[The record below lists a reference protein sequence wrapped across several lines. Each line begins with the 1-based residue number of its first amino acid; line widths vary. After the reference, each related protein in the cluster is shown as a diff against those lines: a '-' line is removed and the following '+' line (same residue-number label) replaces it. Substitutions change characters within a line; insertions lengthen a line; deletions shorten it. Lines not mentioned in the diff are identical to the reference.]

1 MRATERDG
9 AVRVTGAEAVRLT
22 PHESV
27 REREIEVEQLHL
39 DQVYRRLEEKI
50 DEAEFLMHDAAQ
62 RGQVGTPGALAERDA
77 QVFRAG
83 IHLNRLNNE
92 FEDFL
97 FGRIDLLPGKDG
109 EKGPDGAYTSVEP
122 ADDAIRADH
131 TADIAE
137 SLHIGRIGVLDSDY
151 APLVIDWRA
160 PAAAPFYRST
170 PVDPGR
176 VVRRRVIRSKGR
188 RVLGVEDDL
197 LRPELTAALD
207 GAPLAVIGDGALMA
221 ALGQARSHT
230 MRDIVSSIQ
239 AEQDLVIRAPAASVT
254 EVSGGP
260 GTGKTAVALHR
271 AAYLLYQDRRR
282 YAGGILIVSPTP
294 LLVAYTEGVLP
305 SLGEEGQVAIRAIGS
320 LVDGADATVYD
331 EPAVARVKG
340 SARMSKVL
348 RKAARGALEQA
359 AGAPAGTGATRG
371 ARKRPAAQAGQ
382 LTGQLAFGDDDP
394 AVQGPGSGMGMGMGM
409 GMGEGSGADDDVPVG
424 AVRTDRLRVV
434 AFGRRLE
441 LEADE
446 LDRIR
451 RTALGGT
458 APVNLLRPRARR
470 LLLDALWARSG
481 AAARADSYTATGDA
495 ELAAELRSGFDDD
508 VTSED
513 AFQEFLDAWWPELT
527 PRGVLAAMADERRLS
542 RWSRRVLNQ
551 GETRRL
557 ARSLKR
563 LGADGC
569 GPLSVHDVALLD
581 ELETV
586 LGAPPRPRKRREADP
601 LDQLTGLEELMPRRE
616 ETQRERAERL
626 AAERTE
632 YAHVI
637 VDEAQD
643 LTPMQWRMVGRRG
656 RHATWTVVGDPA
668 QSSWS
673 DPDEAAQ
680 ARDEALGTRP
690 RRRFTLT
697 VNYRNPAE
705 IAELAARVLAL
716 AMPGARSPR
725 AVRST
730 GVRPVFR
737 VVEGGGRGGEGA
749 RGTAGGRGPEGG
761 RGPDGGRGTDGRA
774 AGTGRGR
781 ARGRRSG
788 QGPAGGPAE
797 SPAEGLAEAV
807 RAEAG
812 RLLEQVDGTVGVVVA
827 MNRRAQAARWLSGLG
842 DRVVA
847 LGSLEA
853 KGLEYDATVVVSPAE
868 IADESPAGLRVLY
881 VALTRATQAL
891 TVIAADRDEPDAHG
905 VPDLL
910 RD

>member
-1 MRATERDG
+1 MA
-9 AVRVTGAEAVRLT
+9 A
-22 PHESV
+22 PHAAESV
-27 REREIEVEQLHL
+27 DSVVDTVIGSAADSVRDREIAVEQIHL
-39 DQVYRRLEEKI
+39 DRVYRRLEEKI
-50 DEAEFLMHDAAQ
+50 HEAEFLMNDAAK

-83 IHLNRLNNE
+83 VHLNRLNNE

-97 FGRIDLLPGKDG
+97 FGRIDLLYGKDG
-109 EKGPDGAYTSVEP
+109 KKGPDGAYTSVEP
-122 ADDAIRADH
+122 ADEAVRPDN
-131 TADIAE
+131 TADIGE
-137 SLHIGRIGVLDSDY
+137 TLHIGRIGVLDSDY

-188 RVLGVEDDL
+188 KVLGVEDDL
-197 LRPELTAALD
+197 MRPELTAFL
-207 GAPLAVIGDGALMA
+207 GGEELPVVGDGALMA

-230 MRDIVSSIQ
+230 MRDIVASIQ

-254 EVSGGP
+254 YVEGGP

-305 SLGEEGQVAIRAIGS
+305 SLGEEGQVAIRAVGS
-320 LVDGADATVYD
+320 LVDGAEATAYD

-340 SARMSKVL
+340 SSRMLKVL
-348 RKAARGALEQA
+348 RKAARGALEL
-359 AGAPAGTGATRG
+359 RE
-371 ARKRPAAQAGQ
+371 
-382 LTGQLAFGDDDP
+382 
-394 AVQGPGSGMGMGMGM
+394 GP
-409 GMGEGSGADDDVPVG
+409 
-424 AVRTDRLRVV
+424 TRLRVV

-446 LDRIR
+446 LQRIR
-451 RTALGGT
+451 NNVLGGT
-458 APVNLLRPRARR
+458 TPVNLLRPRARR
-470 LLLDALWARSG
+470 LLLDALYAKSG
-481 AAARADSYTATGDA
+481 AAGRHEDP
-495 ELAAELRSGFDDD
+495 ELAAELRSSFDED
-508 VTSED
+508 VTGED
-513 AFQEFLDAWWPELT
+513 GFVAFLDAWWPELT
-527 PRGVLAAMADERRLS
+527 PRGVLTAMADEKRLG
-542 RWSRRVLNQ
+542 RWARRVLNP
-551 GETRRL
+551 GEVRRL
-557 ARSLKR
+557 ARSLR
-563 LGADGC
+563 RDA
-569 GPLSVHDVALLD
+569 LSVHDVALLD
-581 ELETV
+581 ELDTL
-586 LGAPPRPRKRREADP
+586 LGTPARPRRRRELDP
-601 LDQLTGLEELMPRRE
+601 LDQLTGLEELMPQRE
-616 ETQRERAERL
+616 ESQRERAERL

-673 DPDEAAQ
+673 SPDEAAE

-690 RRRFTLT
+690 RRRFELT

-716 AMPGARSPR
+716 AMPGMQAPS

-730 GVRPVFR
+730 GVEPRFA
-737 VVEGGGRGGEGA
+737 VVPEDGDL
-749 RGTAGGRGPEGG
+749 AG
-761 RGPDGGRGTDGRA
+761 
-774 AGTGRGR
+774 
-781 ARGRRSG
+781 
-788 QGPAGGPAE
+788 
-797 SPAEGLAEAV
+797 AV
-807 RAEAG
+807 RAEAE
-812 RLLEQVDGTVGVVVA
+812 RLLARVEGTVGVVVA
-827 MNRRAQAARWLSGLG
+827 MNRREEAARWLAGLG
-842 DRVVA
+842 ERVVA

-881 VALTRATQAL
+881 VALTRATQQL
-891 TVIAADRDEPDAHG
+891 TVVSDRRDQPDAEG

>member
-1 MRATERDG
+1 MAAQAQQS
-9 AVRVTGAEAVRLT
+9 AVGSV
-22 PHESV
+22 HDSV
-27 REREIEVEQLHL
+27 RDREISVEQEHL
-39 DQVYRRLEEKI
+39 DRVYRRLEEKI
-50 DEAEFLMHDAAQ
+50 HEAEFLMDDAAR

-83 IHLNRLNNE
+83 VHLNRLNNE

-109 EKGPDGAYTSVEP
+109 KKGPDGAYTAVEP
-122 ADDAIRADH
+122 AEGAVRADN
-131 TADIAE
+131 TADVAE
-137 SLHIGRIGVLDSDY
+137 TLHIGRIGVLDEDY

-197 LRPELTAALD
+197 MRPELTAFLD
-207 GAPLAVIGDGALMA
+207 GRQLPVIGDGALMA
-221 ALGQARSHT
+221 ALGQARGHT

-239 AEQDLVIRAPAASVT
+239 AEQDLVIRAPAGTVT
-254 EVSGGP
+254 YVEGGP

-320 LVDGADATVYD
+320 LVDGAQATLYDA
-331 EPAVARVKG
+331 PSVARAKG
-340 SARMSKVL
+340 SYRMLRVL
-348 RKAARGALEQA
+348 RKAARGALEQGPGGG
-359 AGAPAGTGATRG
+359 AGPS
-371 ARKRPAAQAGQ
+371 AGQ
-382 LTGQLAFGDDDP
+382 LVLGEDDDTDARP
-394 AVQGPGSGMGMGMGM
+394 QTPTGP
-409 GMGEGSGADDDVPVG
+409 P
-424 AVRTDRLRVV
+424 DRLRVV

-441 LEADE
+441 LGAAE

-470 LLLDALWARSG
+470 LLLDALYEQSG
-481 AAARADSYTATGDA
+481 AATRHSDP
-495 ELAAELRSGFDDD
+495 ELAAELRSSFDED

-513 AFQEFLDAWWPELT
+513 AFIAFLAAWWPELT
-527 PRGVLAAMADERRLS
+527 PKAVLDAMADERRLG
-542 RWSRRVLNQ
+542 RWARRVLNP
-551 GETRRL
+551 GEIRRV

-563 LGADGC
+563 DGY
-569 GPLSVHDVALLD
+569 SVHDIAMLD
-581 ELETV
+581 ELQAI
-586 LGAPPRPRKRREADP
+586 LGTPARPRKKRELDP
-601 LDQLTGLEELMPRRE
+601 LDQLTGLEELMPVRE
-616 ETQRERAERL
+616 ESQRERAERL
-626 AAERTE
+626 AQERTE
-632 YAHVI
+632 YTHVI

-656 RHATWTVVGDPA
+656 RHASWTVVGDPA

-673 DPDEAAQ
+673 DPDEAAE
-680 ARDEALGTRP
+680 ARDEALGTRMP
-690 RRRFTLT
+690 GAHQRPGGNGAAGRSARGRRFRLT

-705 IAELAARVLAL
+705 IADLAAKVLAL
-716 AMPGARSPR
+716 AMPGSESPT

-730 GVRPVFR
+730 GVEPRFT
-737 VVEGGGRGGEGA
+737 VVRDSLEK
-749 RGTAGGRGPEGG
+749 T
-761 RGPDGGRGTDGRA
+761 
-774 AGTGRGR
+774 
-781 ARGRRSG
+781 
-788 QGPAGGPAE
+788 
-797 SPAEGLAEAV
+797 V
-807 RAEAG
+807 RAEAE
-812 RLLEQVDGTVGVVVA
+812 RLLGLVDGTVGVVVA
-827 MNRRAQAARWLSGLG
+827 MNRRAEAARWLAGLG
-842 DRVVA
+842 DRVAA

-881 VALTRATQAL
+881 VALTRATQQL
-891 TVIAADRDEPDAHG
+891 TVVSGARDEPDAAG

>member
-1 MRATERDG
+1 MAAQAPQETALDSLRD
-9 AVRVTGAEAVRLT
+9 
-22 PHESV
+22 
-27 REREIEVEQLHL
+27 REIGVEQEHL
-39 DQVYRRLEEKI
+39 DRVYRRLEEKI
-50 DEAEFLMHDAAQ
+50 HEAEFLMNDAAQ

-97 FGRIDLLPGKDG
+97 FGRIDLLLGKDG
-109 EKGPDGAYTSVEP
+109 KKGPDGAYTAVEP
-122 ADDAIRADH
+122 AEGAVREDN

-137 SLHIGRIGVLDSDY
+137 TLHIGRIGVLDQDY

-188 RVLGVEDDL
+188 KVLGVEDDL
-197 LRPELTAALD
+197 MRPELTAFLD
-207 GAPLAVIGDGALMA
+207 GRELPVIGDGALMA

-230 MRDIVSSIQ
+230 MRDIVASIQ

-254 EVSGGP
+254 YVEGGP

-320 LVDGADATVYD
+320 LVEGAEATLYD
-331 EPAVARVKG
+331 SPSVARAKG
-340 SARMSKVL
+340 SSRMLKVL
-348 RKAARGALEQA
+348 RKAARGALELNDS
-359 AGAPAGTGATRG
+359 PT
-371 ARKRPAAQAGQ
+371 
-382 LTGQLAFGDDDP
+382 
-394 AVQGPGSGMGMGMGM
+394 
-409 GMGEGSGADDDVPVG
+409 
-424 AVRTDRLRVV
+424 RLRVV

-446 LDRIR
+446 LAGIR
-451 RTALGGT
+451 RAALGGT
-458 APVNLLRPRARR
+458 APVNLLRPRARK
-470 LLLDALWARSG
+470 LLLDALWERSG
-481 AAARADSYTATGDA
+481 AAGRHTDP
-495 ELAAELRSGFDDD
+495 ELAAELRSSFDEDI
-508 VTSED
+508 TSED
-513 AFQEFLDAWWPELT
+513 AFTAFLDAWWPELT
-527 PRGVLAAMADERRLS
+527 PAAVLTAMADERRLG
-542 RWSRRVLNQ
+542 RWARRILNP
-551 GETRRL
+551 GEVRKV
-557 ARSLKR
+557 ARSLR
-563 LGADGC
+563 RDGY
-569 GPLSVHDVALLD
+569 SVHDIAMLD
-581 ELETV
+581 ELQAV
-586 LGAPPRPRKRREADP
+586 LGAPARPRKKRELDP
-601 LDQLTGLEELMPRRE
+601 LDQLTGLEELMPVRE
-616 ETQRERAERL
+616 ESQRERAERL

-690 RRRFTLT
+690 RRRFELT

-705 IAELAARVLAL
+705 IAELAAKVLAL
-716 AMPGARSPR
+716 AMPGSQAPK

-730 GVRPVFR
+730 GVEPRFT
-737 VVEGGGRGGEGA
+737 VVRDTLGETV
-749 RGTAGGRGPEGG
+749 RDE
-761 RGPDGGRGTDGRA
+761 A
-774 AGTGRGR
+774 A
-781 ARGRRSG
+781 
-788 QGPAGGPAE
+788 
-797 SPAEGLAEAV
+797 
-807 RAEAG
+807 
-812 RLLEQVDGTVGVVVA
+812 RLLERVDGTVGVVVA
-827 MNRRAQAARWLSGLG
+827 MQRREEARRWLAGLG

-881 VALTRATQAL
+881 VALTRATQQL
-891 TVIAADRDEPDAHG
+891 TVVSAERDEPDGAG
-905 VPDLL
+905 IPDLL

>member
-1 MRATERDG
+1 MAAQAQQETALEDSRRD
-9 AVRVTGAEAVRLT
+9 
-22 PHESV
+22 
-27 REREIEVEQLHL
+27 REIGVEQEHL
-39 DQVYRRLEEKI
+39 DRVYRRLEEKI
-50 DEAEFLMHDAAQ
+50 HEAEFLMNDAAK

-83 IHLNRLNNE
+83 VHLNRLNNE

-97 FGRIDLLPGKDG
+97 FGRIDLLLGKDG
-109 EKGPDGAYTSVEP
+109 KKGPDGAYTAVEP
-122 ADDAIRADH
+122 AEGAVREDN

-137 SLHIGRIGVLDSDY
+137 TLHIGRIGVLDQDY

-197 LRPELTAALD
+197 MRPELKAFL
-207 GAPLAVIGDGALMA
+207 GGHELAVIGDGALMA

-230 MRDIVSSIQ
+230 MRDIVASIQ
-239 AEQDLVIRAPAASVT
+239 AEQDMVIRAPAASVT
-254 EVSGGP
+254 YVEGGP

-282 YAGGILIVSPTP
+282 YSGGILIVSPTP

-320 LVDGADATVYD
+320 LVDGAEATLYD
-331 EPAVARVKG
+331 SPSTARAKG
-340 SARMSKVL
+340 SYRMLKVL
-348 RKAARGALEQA
+348 RKAARGTLEL
-359 AGAPAGTGATRG
+359 GTGGRTPQG
-371 ARKRPAAQAGQ
+371 RPASGDAAPNRA
-382 LTGQLAFGDDDP
+382 GQLAFGDDP
-394 AVQGPGSGMGMGMGM
+394 ADEATGTPAPAPAGP
-409 GMGEGSGADDDVPVG
+409 P
-424 AVRTDRLRVV
+424 TRLRVV

-441 LEADE
+441 LEAAE
-446 LDRIR
+446 LERIR

-458 APVNLLRPRARR
+458 APVNLLRPRARK
-470 LLLDALWARSG
+470 LLLDALWAQSG
-481 AAARADSYTATGDA
+481 AATRHSDP
-495 ELAAELRSGFDDD
+495 ELAAELRSSFDED
-508 VTSED
+508 VSTED
-513 AFQEFLDAWWPELT
+513 SFIAFLDAWWPELT
-527 PRGVLAAMADERRLS
+527 PRAVLAAMADERRLG
-542 RWSRRVLNQ
+542 RWARRVLNP
-551 GETRRL
+551 GEVRKV
-557 ARSLKR
+557 ARSLR
-563 LGADGC
+563 RDGY
-569 GPLSVHDVALLD
+569 SVHDIAMLD
-581 ELETV
+581 ELQAI
-586 LGAPPRPRKRREADP
+586 LGTPARPRKKRDLDP
-601 LDQLTGLEELMPRRE
+601 LDQLTGLEELMPVRE
-616 ETQRERAERL
+616 ESQRERAERL

-643 LTPMQWRMVGRRG
+643 VTPMQWRMLGRRG

-673 DPDEAAQ
+673 DVDEAAE
-680 ARDEALGTRP
+680 ARDEALGSRP
-690 RRRFTLT
+690 RRRFQLT

-705 IAELAARVLAL
+705 IAQLAAKVLAL
-716 AMPGARSPR
+716 AMPGSTSPS

-730 GVRPVFR
+730 GVEPRFT
-737 VVEGGGRGGEGA
+737 VVRDSLAQTVREE
-749 RGTAGGRGPEGG
+749 
-761 RGPDGGRGTDGRA
+761 A
-774 AGTGRGR
+774 A
-781 ARGRRSG
+781 
-788 QGPAGGPAE
+788 
-797 SPAEGLAEAV
+797 
-807 RAEAG
+807 
-812 RLLEQVDGTVGVVVA
+812 RLLDRVDGTVGVVVA
-827 MNRRAQAARWLSGLG
+827 MQRREEAAKWLAGLG

-881 VALTRATQAL
+881 VALTRATQQL
-891 TVIAADRDEPDAHG
+891 TVVSGERDEPDATG

>member
-1 MRATERDG
+1 MAAQAQQETALDSLRD
-9 AVRVTGAEAVRLT
+9 
-22 PHESV
+22 
-27 REREIEVEQLHL
+27 REIGVEQEHL
-39 DQVYRRLEEKI
+39 DRVYRRLEEKI
-50 DEAEFLMHDAAQ
+50 HEAEFLMNDAAQ

-83 IHLNRLNNE
+83 IHLSRLNNE

-97 FGRIDLLPGKDG
+97 FGRIDLLRGKDG
-109 EKGPDGAYTSVEP
+109 KKGPDGAYTAVEP
-122 ADDAIRADH
+122 AEGVIREDN

-137 SLHIGRIGVLDSDY
+137 TLHIGRIGVLDQDY

-197 LRPELTAALD
+197 MRPELTAFLD
-207 GAPLAVIGDGALMA
+207 GRELPVIGDGALMA

-230 MRDIVSSIQ
+230 MRDIVASIQ

-254 EVSGGP
+254 YVEGGP

-320 LVDGADATVYD
+320 LVDGAEATLYD
-331 EPAVARVKG
+331 SPSVARAKG
-340 SARMSKVL
+340 SSRMLKVL
-348 RKAARGALEQA
+348 RKAARGALELNDS
-359 AGAPAGTGATRG
+359 PA
-371 ARKRPAAQAGQ
+371 
-382 LTGQLAFGDDDP
+382 
-394 AVQGPGSGMGMGMGM
+394 
-409 GMGEGSGADDDVPVG
+409 
-424 AVRTDRLRVV
+424 RLRVV

-441 LEADE
+441 LEAEQLAD
-446 LDRIR
+446 IR
-451 RTALGGT
+451 RAALGGT
-458 APVNLLRPRARR
+458 APVNLLRPRARK
-470 LLLDALWARSG
+470 LLLDALWEQSG
-481 AAARADSYTATGDA
+481 AAGRHTDP
-495 ELAAELRSGFDDD
+495 ELAAELRSSFDEDI
-508 VTSED
+508 TSED
-513 AFQEFLDAWWPELT
+513 SFLTFLDAWWPELT
-527 PRGVLAAMADERRLS
+527 PAAVLDAMADERRLG
-542 RWSRRVLNQ
+542 RWARRILNP
-551 GETRRL
+551 GEIRKV

-563 LGADGC
+563 EGR
-569 GPLSVHDVALLD
+569 SVHDIAMLD
-581 ELETV
+581 ELQAI
-586 LGAPPRPRKRREADP
+586 LGAPARPRKRRELDP
-601 LDQLTGLEELMPRRE
+601 LDQLTGLEELMPVRE
-616 ETQRERAERL
+616 ESQRERAERL
-626 AAERTE
+626 AQERTE

-690 RRRFTLT
+690 RRRFELT

-705 IAELAARVLAL
+705 IAELASKVLAL
-716 AMPGARSPR
+716 AMPGSASPK

-730 GVRPVFR
+730 GVEPRFT
-737 VVEGGGRGGEGA
+737 VVDD
-749 RGTAGGRGPEGG
+749 T
-761 RGPDGGRGTDGRA
+761 
-774 AGTGRGR
+774 
-781 ARGRRSG
+781 
-788 QGPAGGPAE
+788 
-797 SPAEGLAEAV
+797 LAETV
-807 RAEAG
+807 RAEAA
-812 RLLEQVDGTVGVVVA
+812 RLLERVDGTVGVVVA
-827 MNRRAQAARWLSGLG
+827 MQRREEARRWLAGLG

-881 VALTRATQAL
+881 VALTRATQQL
-891 TVIAADRDEPDAHG
+891 TVVSAERDEPDATG

>member
-1 MRATERDG
+1 MAAQAQQDS
-9 AVRVTGAEAVRLT
+9 AVDSVHD
-22 PHESV
+22 PV
-27 REREIEVEQLHL
+27 REDSARDREISVEQAHL

-50 DEAEFLMHDAAQ
+50 HEAEFLMNDAAQ

-83 IHLNRLNNE
+83 VHLSRLNNE

-97 FGRIDLLPGKDG
+97 FGRIDLLLGKDG
-109 EKGPDGAYTSVEP
+109 KKGPDGAYTAVEP
-122 ADDAIRADH
+122 AEGALRPDG

-137 SLHIGRIGVLDSDY
+137 TLHIGRIGVLDEDY

-197 LRPELTAALD
+197 MRPEIKASLD
-207 GAPLAVIGDGALMA
+207 GEELAVVGDGALMA
-221 ALGQARSHT
+221 ALGQARTHS
-230 MRDIVSSIQ
+230 MRDIVASIQ

-254 EVSGGP
+254 YVEGGP

-320 LVDGADATVYD
+320 LVDGAEATLYD
-331 EPAVARVKG
+331 SPATARAKG
-340 SARMSKVL
+340 SSRMLKVL
-348 RKAARGALEQA
+348 RRAARGALE
-359 AGAPAGTGATRG
+359 P
-371 ARKRPAAQAGQ
+371 
-382 LTGQLAFGDDDP
+382 
-394 AVQGPGSGMGMGMGM
+394 
-409 GMGEGSGADDDVPVG
+409 EGSP
-424 AVRTDRLRVV
+424 TLLRVV

-441 LEADE
+441 LEAEE
-446 LDRIR
+446 LAGIR

-470 LLLDALWARSG
+470 LLLDALWAKSG
-481 AAARADSYTATGDA
+481 AAGRHTDP
-495 ELAAELRSGFDDD
+495 ELAAELRSSFDED
-508 VTSED
+508 VSSED
-513 AFQEFLDAWWPELT
+513 SFLAFLDAWWPELT
-527 PRGVLAAMADERRLS
+527 PAAVLAAMADERKLG
-542 RWSRRVLNQ
+542 RWARRVLNP
-551 GETRRL
+551 GEVRKV
-557 ARSLKR
+557 ARSLR
-563 LGADGC
+563 REGH
-569 GPLSVHDVALLD
+569 SVHDIALLD
-581 ELETV
+581 ELQAV
-586 LGAPPRPRKRREADP
+586 LGAPARPRKRRELDP
-601 LDQLTGLEELMPRRE
+601 LDQLTGLEELMPQRE

-626 AAERTE
+626 AQERVE

-673 DPDEAAQ
+673 DPDEAAA

-690 RRRFTLT
+690 RRRFELT

-705 IAELAARVLAL
+705 IAELAAKVLAL
-716 AMPGARSPR
+716 AMPGSQSPA

-730 GVRPVFR
+730 GVEPRFAV
-737 VVEGGGRGGEGA
+737 
-749 RGTAGGRGPEGG
+749 
-761 RGPDGGRGTDGRA
+761 A
-774 AGTGRGR
+774 ADSLEET
-781 ARGRRSG
+781 
-788 QGPAGGPAE
+788 
-797 SPAEGLAEAV
+797 V
-807 RAEAG
+807 RAEAA
-812 RLLEQVDGTVGVVVA
+812 RLLDLVDGTVGVVVA
-827 MNRRAQAARWLSGLG
+827 MNRREEARRWLAGLG

-881 VALTRATQAL
+881 VALTRATQQL
-891 TVIAADRDEPDAHG
+891 TVVSCERDEPDAAG

>member
-1 MRATERDG
+1 MAAQAPHDS
-9 AVRVTGAEAVRLT
+9 AVDASHASHDTSAD
-22 PHESV
+22 SV
-27 REREIEVEQLHL
+27 RDREIGVEQEHL
-39 DQVYRRLEEKI
+39 DAVYRRLEEKI
-50 DEAEFLMHDAAQ
+50 HEAEFLMDDAAK

-97 FGRIDLLPGKDG
+97 FGRIDLLLGKDG
-109 EKGPDGAYTSVEP
+109 KKGPDGAYTAVEP
-122 ADDAIRADH
+122 AEGAVREDN

-137 SLHIGRIGVLDSDY
+137 TLHIGRIGVLDADY
-151 APLVIDWRA
+151 SPLVIDWRA

-188 RVLGVEDDL
+188 KVLGVEDDL
-197 LRPELTAALD
+197 MRPELTAFLD
-207 GAPLAVIGDGALMA
+207 GRQLPAIGDGALMA

-230 MRDIVSSIQ
+230 MRDIVASIQ

-254 EVSGGP
+254 YVEGGP

-305 SLGEEGQVAIRAIGS
+305 SLGEEGQVAIRAVGS
-320 LVDGADATVYD
+320 LVDGAEATEYD
-331 EPAVARVKG
+331 SPAVARVKG
-340 SARMSKVL
+340 SSRMLKVL
-348 RKAARGALEQA
+348 RKAARGALESGGSGGSGGS
-359 AGAPAGTGATRG
+359 GAPGGRPGGA
-371 ARKRPAAQAGQ
+371 AD
-382 LTGQLAFGDDDP
+382 GQLAFGDDDEAP
-394 AVQGPGSGMGMGMGM
+394 AVTGTP
-409 GMGEGSGADDDVPVG
+409 
-424 AVRTDRLRVV
+424 DRLRVV

-441 LEADE
+441 LEAGQ
-446 LDRIR
+446 LNRIR
-451 RTALGGT
+451 HTVLSGT
-458 APVNLLRPRARR
+458 APVNHLRPRARR
-470 LLLDALWARSG
+470 LLLDALWDQSG
-481 AAARADSYTATGDA
+481 AGGRHSDP
-495 ELAAELRSGFDDD
+495 ELAAELRSSFDEDI
-508 VTSED
+508 TSED
-513 AFQEFLDAWWPELT
+513 AFIAFLDAWWPELT
-527 PRGVLAAMADERRLS
+527 PRGVLTAMSDERRLG
-542 RWSRRVLNQ
+542 RWARRILNP
-551 GETRRL
+551 GEVRKL
-557 ARSLKR
+557 ARSLR
-563 LGADGC
+563 RPA
-569 GPLSVHDVALLD
+569 LSVHDVALLD
-581 ELETV
+581 ELTAI
-586 LGAPPRPRKRREADP
+586 LGTPARPKKKREYDP
-601 LDQLTGLEELMPRRE
+601 LDQLTGLEELMPMRE
-616 ETQRERAERL
+616 ESQRERAERL
-626 AAERTE
+626 AQERTE

-673 DPDEAAQ
+673 DPDEAAE

-697 VNYRNPAE
+697 VNYRNPSE

-716 AMPGARSPR
+716 AMPGSTSPS

-730 GVRPVFR
+730 GVEPRFA
-737 VVEGGGRGGEGA
+737 VVRDRLGETV
-749 RGTAGGRGPEGG
+749 REE
-761 RGPDGGRGTDGRA
+761 A
-774 AGTGRGR
+774 A
-781 ARGRRSG
+781 
-788 QGPAGGPAE
+788 
-797 SPAEGLAEAV
+797 
-807 RAEAG
+807 
-812 RLLEQVDGTVGVVVA
+812 RLLERVDGTVGVVVA
-827 MNRRAQAARWLSGLG
+827 MNRRAEAARWLSGLG
-842 DRVVA
+842 ERVVA

-881 VALTRATQAL
+881 VALTRATQQL
-891 TVIAADRDEPDAHG
+891 TVVSGERDEPDTNG

>member
-1 MRATERDG
+1 MAAQAQQETALVPVEDSS
-9 AVRVTGAEAVRLT
+9 VQD
-22 PHESV
+22 SV
-27 REREIEVEQLHL
+27 RDREISVEQEHL
-39 DQVYRRLEEKI
+39 DRVYRRLEEKI
-50 DEAEFLMHDAAQ
+50 NEAEFLMHDAAK

-97 FGRIDLLPGKDG
+97 FGRIDLLRGMDGK
-109 EKGPDGAYTSVEP
+109 KGPDGAYTAVEAAEGAVSP
-122 ADDAIRADH
+122 DG

-137 SLHIGRIGVLDSDY
+137 TLHIGRIGVLDEDY
-151 APLVIDWRA
+151 SPLVIDWRA

-197 LRPELTAALD
+197 MRPELTASLD
-207 GAPLAVIGDGALMA
+207 GQELAVIGDGALMA

-254 EVSGGP
+254 YVEGGP

-320 LVDGADATVYD
+320 LVDGAEATLYD
-331 EPAVARVKG
+331 SPAVARAKG
-340 SARMSKVL
+340 SYRMLKVL
-348 RKAARGALEQA
+348 RKAARGALERNDQS
-359 AGAPAGTGATRG
+359 TAT
-371 ARKRPAAQAGQ
+371 
-382 LTGQLAFGDDDP
+382 T
-394 AVQGPGSGMGMGMGM
+394 
-409 GMGEGSGADDDVPVG
+409 
-424 AVRTDRLRVV
+424 RLRVV
-434 AFGRRLE
+434 AFGRRIE
-441 LEADE
+441 LEAPE
-446 LDRIR
+446 LARIR
-451 RTALGGT
+451 ESALSGT
-458 APVNLLRPRARR
+458 APVNLLRPRARK

-481 AAARADSYTATGDA
+481 AQGRHTDP
-495 ELAAELRSGFDDD
+495 ELAAELRSSFDED
-508 VTSED
+508 VTTED
-513 AFQEFLDAWWPELT
+513 DFIAFLDAWWPELT
-527 PRGVLAAMADERRLS
+527 PASVLTAMSDERRLG
-542 RWSRRVLNQ
+542 RWARRILNPGEVRRV
-551 GETRRL
+551 

-563 LGADGC
+563 DG
-569 GPLSVHDVALLD
+569 LSVHDVAMLD
-581 ELETV
+581 ELLAI
-586 LGAPPRPRKRREADP
+586 LGTPARPRKKRDLDP
-601 LDQLTGLEELMPRRE
+601 LDQLTGLEELMPVRE
-616 ETQRERAERL
+616 ESQRERAERL
-626 AAERTE
+626 AQERTE

-673 DPDEAAQ
+673 DPDEAAE

-705 IAELAARVLAL
+705 IAELAAKVLAL
-716 AMPGARSPR
+716 AMPGSESPR

-730 GVRPVFR
+730 GVEPRFV
-737 VVEGGGRGGEGA
+737 
-749 RGTAGGRGPEGG
+749 
-761 RGPDGGRGTDGRA
+761 
-774 AGTGRGR
+774 
-781 ARGRRSG
+781 
-788 QGPAGGPAE
+788 
-797 SPAEGLAEAV
+797 AV
-807 RAEAG
+807 RGSLAKSVREEAA
-812 RLLEQVDGTVGVVVA
+812 RLLDLVDGTVGVVVA
-827 MNRRAQAARWLSGLG
+827 MNRREEAARWLAGLG

-881 VALTRATQAL
+881 VALTRATQQL
-891 TVIAADRDEPDAHG
+891 TVVSADRDEPDARG

>member
-1 MRATERDG
+1 MAAQEA
-9 AVRVTGAEAVRLT
+9 AVD
-22 PHESV
+22 SV
-27 REREIEVEQLHL
+27 RDREIGVEQDHL

-50 DEAEFLMHDAAQ
+50 HEAEFLMDDAAR
-62 RGQVGTPGALAERDA
+62 RGHVGTPGALAERDA

-83 IHLNRLNNE
+83 VHLNRLNSE

-97 FGRIDLLPGKDG
+97 FGRIDLLLGKDG
-109 EKGPDGAYTSVEP
+109 ELGPDGAYTSVEP
-122 ADDAIRADH
+122 ADDAVRDGRAE
-131 TADIAE
+131 IAE
-137 SLHIGRIGVLDSDY
+137 TLHIGRLGVLDADY
-151 APLVIDWRA
+151 SPLVIDWRA

-170 PVDPGR
+170 PKDPGR

-197 LRPELTAALD
+197 MRPELTASLG
-207 GAPLAVIGDGALMA
+207 GAELPVVGDGALMA
-221 ALGQARSHT
+221 ALGRARSHA

-254 EVSGGP
+254 EVGGGP

-282 YAGGILIVSPTP
+282 YAGGILVVSPTP

-305 SLGEEGQVAIRAIGS
+305 SLGEEGQVAIRAVGS
-320 LVDGADATVYD
+320 LVDGAEAGAYD

-340 SARMSKVL
+340 SSRMVKVL
-348 RKAARGALEQA
+348 RKAARGALEL
-359 AGAPAGTGATRG
+359 
-371 ARKRPAAQAGQ
+371 PAA
-382 LTGQLAFGDDDP
+382 D
-394 AVQGPGSGMGMGMGM
+394 
-409 GMGEGSGADDDVPVG
+409 GAAAP
-424 AVRTDRLRVV
+424 DRLRAV
-434 AFGRRLE
+434 AFGERV
-441 LEADE
+441 E
-446 LDRIR
+446 LDAAELQRIR
-451 RTALGGT
+451 QAVLGGT

-470 LLLDALWARSG
+470 LVLDALWARSG
-481 AAARADSYTATGDA
+481 ARRRYPDD
-495 ELAAELRSGFDDD
+495 ELAAEARQAFD
-508 VTSED
+508 ED
-513 AFQEFLDAWWPELT
+513 IATEPYFTEFLDAWWPELT
-527 PRGVLAAMADERRLS
+527 PRRVLAAMADERRLG
-542 RWSRRVLNQ
+542 RWSRRVLQ
-551 GETRRL
+551 PREARLL
-557 ARSLKR
+557 ARSLR
-563 LGADGC
+563 RTGAEGR

-581 ELETV
+581 ELHV
-586 LGAPPRPRKRREADP
+586 LLGAPARPRKREADP
-601 LDQLTGLEELMPRRE
+601 LDQLTGLEELTTYADRMPMRRS
-616 ETQRERAERL
+616 RVERL
-626 AAERTE
+626 EEERID

-643 LTPMQWRMVGRRG
+643 LTPMQWRLVGRRG

-673 DPDEAAQ
+673 DPEEAAA

-705 IAELAARVLAL
+705 IAEVAAKVLAL
-716 AMPGARSPR
+716 AMPGMESPE

-730 GVRPVFR
+730 GNHPRFAVANQSHGAVANQSHGA
-737 VVEGGGRGGEGA
+737 VSGGDLGA
-749 RGTAGGRGPEGG
+749 
-761 RGPDGGRGTDGRA
+761 
-774 AGTGRGR
+774 
-781 ARGRRSG
+781 
-788 QGPAGGPAE
+788 
-797 SPAEGLAEAV
+797 AV
-807 RAEAG
+807 REEAR
-812 RLLEQVDGTVGVVVA
+812 RLLEEVDGTVGVVVA
-827 MNRRAQAARWLSGLG
+827 MDRREEARQWTAGLG

-881 VALTRATQAL
+881 VALTRATQRL
-891 TVIAADRDEPDAHG
+891 TVLSGERDMPDGDG

>member
-1 MRATERDG
+1 VAAQAQQETAVGTDHDSAGDVENLDG
-9 AVRVTGAEAVRLT
+9 ADTAD
-22 PHESV
+22 SV
-27 REREIEVEQLHL
+27 RDREISIEQEHL
-39 DQVYRRLEEKI
+39 DRVYQRLEEKI
-50 DEAEFLMHDAAQ
+50 HEAEFLMHDAAQ
-62 RGQVGTPGALAERDA
+62 RGHVNTPGALAERDA
-77 QVFRAG
+77 LVFRAG

-92 FEDFL
+92 YEDFL
-97 FGRIDLLPGKDG
+97 FGRIDLLLGKDG
-109 EKGPDGAYTSVEP
+109 KKGPDGAYTALEP
-122 ADDAIRADH
+122 AEGAVRDDN

-137 SLHIGRIGVLDSDY
+137 TLHIGRIGVLDEDF

-176 VVRRRVIRSKGR
+176 VVRRRVIRSKGH

-197 LRPELTAALD
+197 MRPELTAHLD
-207 GAPLAVIGDGALMA
+207 GRELAAVGDGALMA
-221 ALGQARSHT
+221 ALGRARSHT

-254 EVSGGP
+254 YVEGGP

-320 LVDGADATVYD
+320 LVDGVEADLYD
-331 EPAVARVKG
+331 APSVARVKG
-340 SARMSKVL
+340 SARMLRVL
-348 RKAARGALEQA
+348 RKAARGALEA
-359 AGAPAGTGATRG
+359 N
-371 ARKRPAAQAGQ
+371 
-382 LTGQLAFGDDDP
+382 
-394 AVQGPGSGMGMGMGM
+394 GSP
-409 GMGEGSGADDDVPVG
+409 E
-424 AVRTDRLRVV
+424 RLRVV
-434 AFGRRLE
+434 VFGRRLE
-441 LEADE
+441 LDAAE
-446 LDRIR
+446 LGRIR
-451 RTALGGT
+451 DIALNGT

-470 LLLDALWARSG
+470 LLLDALWERSG
-481 AAARADSYTATGDA
+481 AVGRHSDP
-495 ELAAELRSGFDDD
+495 ELAAELRSSFDED
-508 VTSED
+508 VTEED
-513 AFQEFLDAWWPELT
+513 SFTGFLDAWWPELT
-527 PRGVLAAMADERRLS
+527 PRQVLTAMADERRLG
-542 RWSRRVLNQ
+542 RWSRRVLNP
-551 GETRRL
+551 GEVRRV
-557 ARSLKR
+557 ARSLR
-563 LGADGC
+563 RDGH
-569 GPLSVHDVALLD
+569 SVHDIALLD
-581 ELETV
+581 ELQAV
-586 LGAPPRPRKRREADP
+586 LGTPARPRRPREIDP
-601 LDQLTGLEELMPRRE
+601 LDQLTGLEELMPVRE
-616 ETQRERAERL
+616 ESQRERAERL
-626 AAERTE
+626 AQERTE

-705 IAELAARVLAL
+705 IADLASRVLAL
-716 AMPGARSPR
+716 AMPGAEPPA

-730 GVRPVFR
+730 GVRPRFA
-737 VVEGGGRGGEGA
+737 VVHDALGK
-749 RGTAGGRGPEGG
+749 TA
-761 RGPDGGRGTDGRA
+761 
-774 AGTGRGR
+774 
-781 ARGRRSG
+781 
-788 QGPAGGPAE
+788 
-797 SPAEGLAEAV
+797 
-807 RAEAG
+807 RAEAA
-812 RLLEQVDGTVGVVVA
+812 RLLGLVDGTVGVVVA
-827 MNRRAQAARWLSGLG
+827 MQRREEAARWLAGLG

-881 VALTRATQAL
+881 VALTRATQQL
-891 TVIAADRDEPDAHG
+891 TVVSADRDEPDAEG

>member
-1 MRATERDG
+1 MAAQDAAVDSLRD
-9 AVRVTGAEAVRLT
+9 
-22 PHESV
+22 
-27 REREIEVEQLHL
+27 REIGVEQEHL
-39 DQVYRRLEEKI
+39 DRVYHRLEEKI
-50 DEAEFLMHDAAQ
+50 HEAEFLMDDAVK

-83 IHLNRLNNE
+83 IHLNRLNSE

-97 FGRIDLLPGKDG
+97 FGRIDLLLGKDG
-109 EKGPDGAYTSVEP
+109 VRGPDGAYTSVEP
-122 ADDAIRADH
+122 AEDAVRDDRS
-131 TADIAE
+131 ADIAE
-137 SLHIGRIGVLDSDY
+137 TLHIGRIGVLDSDY

-170 PVDPGR
+170 PKEPGR

-188 RVLGVEDDL
+188 KVLGVEDDL
-197 LRPELTAALD
+197 MRPELTAYLD
-207 GAPLAVIGDGALMA
+207 GAKLPVIGDGALMA

-282 YAGGILIVSPTP
+282 YAGGILVVSPTP

-305 SLGEEGQVAIRAIGS
+305 SLGEEGQVAIRAVGS
-320 LVDGADATVYD
+320 LSDEAAGVEGATTYD
-331 EPAVARVKG
+331 EPAVARIKG
-340 SARMSKVL
+340 SSRMLQVL
-348 RKAARGALEQA
+348 RRASRGALEQPGTSRKA
-359 AGAPAGTGATRG
+359 AADRD
-371 ARKRPAAQAGQ
+371 GQ
-382 LTGQLAFGDDDP
+382 LSFGDD
-394 AVQGPGSGMGMGMGM
+394 
-409 GMGEGSGADDDVPVG
+409 EADATP
-424 AVRTDRLRVV
+424 TTPTRLRVV
-434 AFGRRLE
+434 AFGARVE
-441 LEADE
+441 LNADE
-446 LDRIR
+446 LHRIR
-451 RTALGGT
+451 QSVLGGT

-470 LLLDALWARSG
+470 LLLDALWNKSSG
-481 AAARADSYTATGDA
+481 RGRYTDP
-495 ELAAELRSGFDDD
+495 ELAAELRSSFDED
-508 VTSED
+508 VSTEPD
-513 AFQEFLDAWWPELT
+513 FLDFLNAWWPELT
-527 PRGVLAAMADERRLS
+527 PRGVLAAMADEKRLG
-542 RWSRRVLNQ
+542 RWARRVLNQ
-551 GETRRL
+551 GEVRRFV
-557 ARSLKR
+557 RSLKR
-563 LGADGC
+563 LDSAGN
-569 GPLSVHDVALLD
+569 GPLSVHDVAILD
-581 ELETV
+581 ELQML
-586 LGAPPRPRKRREADP
+586 LGTPHRPKKKRELDP
-601 LDQLTGLEELMPRRE
+601 LDQLSGLEELMPQRE

-656 RHATWTVVGDPA
+656 RHATWTIVGDPA

-673 DPDEAAQ
+673 DPDEAAR
-680 ARDEALGTRP
+680 ARDEALGNRP

-705 IAELAARVLAL
+705 IAELASKVLAL
-716 AMPGARSPR
+716 AMPGMESPS

-730 GVRPVFR
+730 GVKPRFETVR
-737 VVEGGGRGGEGA
+737 DGDLAASVREEA
-749 RGTAGGRGPEGG
+749 R
-761 RGPDGGRGTDGRA
+761 
-774 AGTGRGR
+774 
-781 ARGRRSG
+781 
-788 QGPAGGPAE
+788 
-797 SPAEGLAEAV
+797 
-807 RAEAG
+807 
-812 RLLEQVDGTVGVVVA
+812 RLLGEVDGTVGVVVA
-827 MNRRAQAARWLSGLG
+827 MNRRAQARAWLAELG
-842 DRVVA
+842 ERVVA

-881 VALTRATQAL
+881 VALTRATQQL
-891 TVIAADRDEPDAHG
+891 TVVSGERDLPDEDG

>member
-1 MRATERDG
+1 MAAQVQQS
-9 AVRVTGAEAVRLT
+9 AVGSVHEA
-22 PHESV
+22 HDSV
-27 REREIEVEQLHL
+27 RDREISVEQEHL
-39 DQVYRRLEEKI
+39 DRVYRRLEEKI
-50 DEAEFLMHDAAQ
+50 HEAEFLMHDAAQ

-83 IHLNRLNNE
+83 VHLNRLNNE

-97 FGRIDLLPGKDG
+97 FGRIDLLLGKDG
-109 EKGPDGAYTSVEP
+109 KKGPDGAYTAVEP
-122 ADDAIRADH
+122 AEGAVREDNS
-131 TADIAE
+131 ADIAE
-137 SLHIGRIGVLDSDY
+137 TLHIGRIGVLDEDY
-151 APLVIDWRA
+151 SPLVIDWRA
-160 PAAAPFYRST
+160 PAAAPFYRAT
-170 PVDPGR
+170 PVEPGR

-197 LRPELTAALD
+197 MRPELTAYLD
-207 GAPLAVIGDGALMA
+207 GRELPVIGDGALMA
-221 ALGQARSHT
+221 ALGQARGHT

-239 AEQDLVIRAPAASVT
+239 AEQDLVIRAPAASITYV
-254 EVSGGP
+254 EGGP

-320 LVDGADATVYD
+320 LVDGAEATVYD
-331 EPAVARVKG
+331 SPSVARAKG
-340 SARMSKVL
+340 SSRMLKVL
-348 RKAARGALEQA
+348 RKAARGALELGLA
-359 AGAPAGTGATRG
+359 APADAEDGGS
-371 ARKRPAAQAGQ
+371 RPA
-382 LTGQLAFGDDDP
+382 D
-394 AVQGPGSGMGMGMGM
+394 GPPS
-409 GMGEGSGADDDVPVG
+409 
-424 AVRTDRLRVV
+424 RLRVV

-446 LDRIR
+446 LERIR
-451 RTALGGT
+451 RTALSGT
-458 APVNLLRPRARR
+458 APVNLLRPRARK

-481 AAARADSYTATGDA
+481 AAGRHTDP
-495 ELAAELRSGFDDD
+495 ELAAELRSSFDED

-513 AFQEFLDAWWPELT
+513 SFLAFLDAWWPELT
-527 PRGVLAAMADERRLS
+527 PKAVLAAMADEKRLG
-542 RWSRRVLNQ
+542 RWARRVLNP
-551 GETRRL
+551 GEVRKV

-563 LGADGC
+563 DG
-569 GPLSVHDVALLD
+569 LSVHDIALLD
-581 ELETV
+581 ELQAI
-586 LGAPPRPRKRREADP
+586 LGAPARPRKKRELDP
-601 LDQLTGLEELMPRRE
+601 LDQLTGLEELMPVRE

-626 AAERTE
+626 AQERTE

-656 RHATWTVVGDPA
+656 RQATWTVVGDPA

-673 DPDEAAQ
+673 DPDEAAE

-690 RRRFTLT
+690 RRRFQLT

-705 IAELAARVLAL
+705 IAELAAKVLAL
-716 AMPGARSPR
+716 AMPGAEAPS

-730 GVRPVFR
+730 GVRPRFT
-737 VVEGGGRGGEGA
+737 VVADSLER
-749 RGTAGGRGPEGG
+749 T
-761 RGPDGGRGTDGRA
+761 
-774 AGTGRGR
+774 
-781 ARGRRSG
+781 
-788 QGPAGGPAE
+788 
-797 SPAEGLAEAV
+797 V
-807 RAEAG
+807 RAEAE
-812 RLLEQVDGTVGVVVA
+812 RLLGLVDGTVGVVVA
-827 MNRRAQAARWLSGLG
+827 MGRREEARRWLAGLG

-881 VALTRATQAL
+881 VALTRATQQL
-891 TVIAADRDEPDAHG
+891 TVVSGQRDEPDAAG

>member
-1 MRATERDG
+1 MAAQDAAVDSLRD
-9 AVRVTGAEAVRLT
+9 
-22 PHESV
+22 
-27 REREIEVEQLHL
+27 REIGVEQEHL
-39 DQVYRRLEEKI
+39 DRVYHRLEEKI
-50 DEAEFLMHDAAQ
+50 HEAEFLMSDAVK

-83 IHLNRLNNE
+83 IHLNRLNSE

-97 FGRIDLLPGKDG
+97 FGRIDLLLGKDG
-109 EKGPDGAYTSVEP
+109 ERGPDGAFTSVEP
-122 ADDAIRADH
+122 ADDAVREDS

-137 SLHIGRIGVLDSDY
+137 TLHIGRIGVLDSDY

-170 PVDPGR
+170 PKEPGR

-197 LRPELTAALD
+197 MRPELT
-207 GAPLAVIGDGALMA
+207 GYLAGEKLPVVGDGALMA

-282 YAGGILIVSPTP
+282 YAGGILVVSPTP

-305 SLGEEGQVAIRAIGS
+305 SLGEEGQVAIRAVGS
-320 LVDGADATVYD
+320 LSDEAAGIQGATTYD
-331 EPAVARVKG
+331 EPAVARIKG
-340 SARMSKVL
+340 SSRILHVL
-348 RKAARGALEQA
+348 RKAARGALEQPVVRAA
-359 AGAPAGTGATRG
+359 AGDD
-371 ARKRPAAQAGQ
+371 
-382 LTGQLAFGDDDP
+382 GQLAFGEEEAP
-394 AVQGPGSGMGMGMGM
+394 EASPQEAATP
-409 GMGEGSGADDDVPVG
+409 
-424 AVRTDRLRVV
+424 TRLRVV
-434 AFGRRLE
+434 AFGARVE
-441 LEADE
+441 LNEDE
-446 LDRIR
+446 LRRIR
-451 RTALGGT
+451 NNVLSGT
-458 APVNLLRPRARR
+458 APVNLLRPRARK
-470 LLLDALWARSG
+470 LLLDALWSRSSG
-481 AAARADSYTATGDA
+481 RGRYTDP
-495 ELAAELRSGFDDD
+495 ELAVELRSSFDED
-508 VTSED
+508 VSTETPFI
-513 AFQEFLDAWWPELT
+513 AFLNAWWPELT
-527 PRGVLAAMADERRLS
+527 PRGVLAAMSDEKRLARWARRT
-542 RWSRRVLNQ
+542 LNQ
-551 GETRRL
+551 GEVRRL

-563 LGADGC
+563 LDSAGQ
-569 GPLSVHDVALLD
+569 GPLSVHDVAMLD
-581 ELETV
+581 ELQHLIGT
-586 LGAPPRPRKRREADP
+586 PNRPKRKREFDP
-601 LDQLTGLEELMPRRE
+601 LDHLTGLEELMPQRE
-616 ETQRERAERL
+616 ETQWERAERL

-656 RHATWTVVGDPA
+656 RHATWTIVGDPA

-673 DPDEAAQ
+673 DPDEAAA
-680 ARDEALGTRP
+680 ARDEALGNRP
-690 RRRFTLT
+690 RRNFTLT

-705 IAELAARVLAL
+705 IAELAAKVLAL
-716 AMPGARSPR
+716 AMPGMESPA

-730 GVRPVFR
+730 GVRPRFETVR
-737 VVEGGGRGGEGA
+737 DGDLAATVREEA
-749 RGTAGGRGPEGG
+749 RRL
-761 RGPDGGRGTDGRA
+761 
-774 AGTGRGR
+774 
-781 ARGRRSG
+781 
-788 QGPAGGPAE
+788 
-797 SPAEGLAEAV
+797 LAE
-807 RAEAG
+807 
-812 RLLEQVDGTVGVVVA
+812 VDGTVGVVVA
-827 MNRRAQAARWLSGLG
+827 MNRRAQARKWLAELG
-842 DRVVA
+842 ERVVA

-881 VALTRATQAL
+881 VALTRATQQL
-891 TVIAADRDEPDAHG
+891 TVVSGERDLPDEDG

>member
-1 MRATERDG
+1 V
-9 AVRVTGAEAVRLT
+9 AVQAQQETAVGSD
-22 PHESV
+22 HDSV
-27 REREIEVEQLHL
+27 RDREISVEQEHL
-39 DQVYRRLEEKI
+39 DRVYRRLEEKI
-50 DEAEFLMHDAAQ
+50 HEAEFLMNDAAK

-83 IHLNRLNNE
+83 VHLNRLNNE

-97 FGRIDLLPGKDG
+97 FGRIDLLLGKDG
-109 EKGPDGAYTSVEP
+109 KKGPDGAYTAVEP
-122 ADDAIRADH
+122 AEGAVREDG

-137 SLHIGRIGVLDSDY
+137 TLHIGRIGVLDAEY

-197 LRPELTAALD
+197 MRPELKAFLD
-207 GAPLAVIGDGALMA
+207 GQELPAIGDGALMA

-230 MRDIVSSIQ
+230 MRDIVASIQ

-254 EVSGGP
+254 YVEGGP

-282 YAGGILIVSPTP
+282 YSGGILIVSPTP

-320 LVDGADATVYD
+320 LVDGTEATLYD
-331 EPAVARVKG
+331 SPATARAKG
-340 SARMSKVL
+340 SYRMLRVL
-348 RKAARGALEQA
+348 RKAARGALELGRPGA
-359 AGAPAGTGATRG
+359 ADAGQLSFDDGEAPPPAGTPT
-371 ARKRPAAQAGQ
+371 
-382 LTGQLAFGDDDP
+382 
-394 AVQGPGSGMGMGMGM
+394 
-409 GMGEGSGADDDVPVG
+409 
-424 AVRTDRLRVV
+424 RLRVV

-441 LEADE
+441 LEADALE
-446 LDRIR
+446 RIR

-458 APVNLLRPRARR
+458 APVNLLRPRARK
-470 LLLDALWARSG
+470 LLLDALWEQSG
-481 AAARADSYTATGDA
+481 AAGRHTDP
-495 ELAAELRSGFDDD
+495 ELAAELRSSFDEDI
-508 VTSED
+508 VSED
-513 AFQEFLDAWWPELT
+513 PFVEFLDAWWPELT
-527 PRGVLAAMADERRLS
+527 PRAVLDAMADERRLG
-542 RWSRRVLNQ
+542 RWARRILNPGEVRRV
-551 GETRRL
+551 
-557 ARSLKR
+557 ARSLR
-563 LGADGC
+563 REGY
-569 GPLSVHDVALLD
+569 SVHDIAMLD
-581 ELETV
+581 ELQSV
-586 LGAPPRPRKRREADP
+586 LGTPARPRKRRELDP
-601 LDQLTGLEELMPRRE
+601 LDQLTGLEELMPVRE
-616 ETQRERAERL
+616 ESQRERAERL
-626 AAERTE
+626 AQERTE

-673 DPDEAAQ
+673 DPDEAAE

-690 RRRFTLT
+690 RRRFELT

-705 IAELAARVLAL
+705 IAELAAKVLAL
-716 AMPGARSPR
+716 AMPGAKSPS

-730 GVRPVFR
+730 GVEPRFTPLRDSLAQTVR
-737 VVEGGGRGGEGA
+737 QE
-749 RGTAGGRGPEGG
+749 
-761 RGPDGGRGTDGRA
+761 A
-774 AGTGRGR
+774 A
-781 ARGRRSG
+781 
-788 QGPAGGPAE
+788 
-797 SPAEGLAEAV
+797 
-807 RAEAG
+807 
-812 RLLEQVDGTVGVVVA
+812 RLLDRVDGTVGVVVA
-827 MNRRAQAARWLSGLG
+827 MQRREEAARWLAGLG

-881 VALTRATQAL
+881 VALTRATQQL
-891 TVIAADRDEPDAHG
+891 TIVSGERDQPDGDG

>member
-1 MRATERDG
+1 MAAQAQQDS
-9 AVRVTGAEAVRLT
+9 AVDSV
-22 PHESV
+22 HDSV
-27 REREIEVEQLHL
+27 RDREISVEQAHL
-39 DQVYRRLEEKI
+39 DRVYRRLEEKI
-50 DEAEFLMHDAAQ
+50 HEAEFLMQDAAR
-62 RGQVGTPGALAERDA
+62 RGHVGTPGALAERDA

-97 FGRIDLLPGKDG
+97 FGRIDLLLGKDG
-109 EKGPDGAYTSVEP
+109 KKGADGAYTAVEP
-122 ADDAIRADH
+122 AEGTVRPDD

-137 SLHIGRIGVLDSDY
+137 TLHIGRIGVLDEDY

-197 LRPELTAALD
+197 MRPEITAYLD
-207 GAPLAVIGDGALMA
+207 GEALPVVGDGALMA
-221 ALGQARSHT
+221 ALGQARTHS
-230 MRDIVSSIQ
+230 MRDIVASIQ

-254 EVSGGP
+254 YVEGGP

-320 LVDGADATVYD
+320 LVDGAEATLYD
-331 EPAVARVKG
+331 SPAIARAKG
-340 SARMSKVL
+340 SSRMLKVL
-348 RKAARGALEQA
+348 RRAARGALE
-359 AGAPAGTGATRG
+359 P
-371 ARKRPAAQAGQ
+371 
-382 LTGQLAFGDDDP
+382 
-394 AVQGPGSGMGMGMGM
+394 
-409 GMGEGSGADDDVPVG
+409 EGSP
-424 AVRTDRLRVV
+424 TLLRVV

-441 LEADE
+441 LEAEE
-446 LDRIR
+446 LAAVR
-451 RTALGGT
+451 RTVLGGT

-470 LLLDALWARSG
+470 LLLDALWAKSG
-481 AAARADSYTATGDA
+481 AAGRHSDP
-495 ELAAELRSGFDDD
+495 ELAAELRSSFDED
-508 VTSED
+508 VSSED
-513 AFQEFLDAWWPELT
+513 SFLAFMDAWWPELT
-527 PRGVLAAMADERRLS
+527 PGAVLAAMADEKRLG
-542 RWSRRVLNQ
+542 RWARRVLNP
-551 GETRRL
+551 GEVRKV
-557 ARSLKR
+557 ARSLR
-563 LGADGC
+563 RDGH
-569 GPLSVHDVALLD
+569 SVHDIALLD
-581 ELETV
+581 ELQAV
-586 LGAPPRPRKRREADP
+586 LGTPARPRKRRELDP
-601 LDQLTGLEELMPRRE
+601 LDQLTGLEELMPQRE
-616 ETQRERAERL
+616 ETQWERAERL
-626 AAERTE
+626 AQERTE

-673 DPDEAAQ
+673 DPDEAAA

-690 RRRFTLT
+690 RRRFELT

-705 IAELAARVLAL
+705 IAELAAKVLAL
-716 AMPGARSPR
+716 AMPGSEAPT

-730 GVRPVFR
+730 GVEPRFA
-737 VVEGGGRGGEGA
+737 VVGDA
-749 RGTAGGRGPEGG
+749 
-761 RGPDGGRGTDGRA
+761 
-774 AGTGRGR
+774 
-781 ARGRRSG
+781 
-788 QGPAGGPAE
+788 
-797 SPAEGLAEAV
+797 LASTV
-807 RAEAG
+807 RAEAA
-812 RLLEQVDGTVGVVVA
+812 RLLDLVDGTVGVVVA
-827 MNRRAQAARWLSGLG
+827 MNRREEARRWLAGLG

-881 VALTRATQAL
+881 VALTRATQQL
-891 TVIAADRDEPDAHG
+891 TIVSSDRDEPDAAG

>member
-1 MRATERDG
+1 MAAQAQQDS
-9 AVRVTGAEAVRLT
+9 AVDSVHDPARED
-22 PHESV
+22 SV
-27 REREIEVEQLHL
+27 RDREISVEQAHL
-39 DQVYRRLEEKI
+39 DRVYRRLEEKI
-50 DEAEFLMHDAAQ
+50 HEAEFLMNDAAQ

-83 IHLNRLNNE
+83 VHLSRLNNE

-97 FGRIDLLPGKDG
+97 FGRIDLLLGKDG
-109 EKGPDGAYTSVEP
+109 KKGPDGAYTAVEP
-122 ADDAIRADH
+122 AEGALRPDN

-137 SLHIGRIGVLDSDY
+137 TLHIGRIGVLDEDY

-197 LRPELTAALD
+197 MRPEIKASLD
-207 GAPLAVIGDGALMA
+207 GEELAVVGDGALMA
-221 ALGQARSHT
+221 ALGQARTHS
-230 MRDIVSSIQ
+230 MRDIVASIQ

-254 EVSGGP
+254 YVEGGP

-320 LVDGADATVYD
+320 LVDGAEATLYD
-331 EPAVARVKG
+331 SPATARAKG
-340 SARMSKVL
+340 SSRMLKVL
-348 RKAARGALEQA
+348 RRAARGALE
-359 AGAPAGTGATRG
+359 PEGTPT
-371 ARKRPAAQAGQ
+371 
-382 LTGQLAFGDDDP
+382 L
-394 AVQGPGSGMGMGMGM
+394 
-409 GMGEGSGADDDVPVG
+409 
-424 AVRTDRLRVV
+424 LRVV

-441 LEADE
+441 LEAEE
-446 LDRIR
+446 LAGIR
-451 RTALGGT
+451 RTVLGGT

-481 AAARADSYTATGDA
+481 AAGRHADP
-495 ELAAELRSGFDDD
+495 ELAAELRSSFDED
-508 VTSED
+508 VSSED
-513 AFQEFLDAWWPELT
+513 SFLAFLDAWWPELT
-527 PRGVLAAMADERRLS
+527 PAAVLTAMADERKLG
-542 RWSRRVLNQ
+542 RWSRRVLNP
-551 GETRRL
+551 GEVRKV
-557 ARSLKR
+557 ARSLR
-563 LGADGC
+563 REGY
-569 GPLSVHDVALLD
+569 SVHDIALLD
-581 ELETV
+581 ELQAV
-586 LGAPPRPRKRREADP
+586 LGAPARPRKRRELDP
-601 LDQLTGLEELMPRRE
+601 LDQLTGLEELMPQRE

-626 AAERTE
+626 AQERTE

-673 DPDEAAQ
+673 DPDEAAA

-690 RRRFTLT
+690 RRRFELT

-705 IAELAARVLAL
+705 IAELAAKVLAL
-716 AMPGARSPR
+716 AMPGSPSPT

-730 GVRPVFR
+730 GVEPRFA
-737 VVEGGGRGGEGA
+737 VV
-749 RGTAGGRGPEGG
+749 
-761 RGPDGGRGTDGRA
+761 A
-774 AGTGRGR
+774 ASLEET
-781 ARGRRSG
+781 
-788 QGPAGGPAE
+788 
-797 SPAEGLAEAV
+797 V
-807 RAEAG
+807 RAEAA
-812 RLLEQVDGTVGVVVA
+812 RLLELVDGTVGVVVA
-827 MNRRAQAARWLSGLG
+827 MNRREEARRWLAGLG

-881 VALTRATQAL
+881 VALTRATQQL
-891 TVIAADRDEPDAHG
+891 TVVSGERDEPDAAG

>member
-1 MRATERDG
+1 MA
-9 AVRVTGAEAVRLT
+9 AQEAVDT
-22 PHESV
+22 V
-27 REREIEVEQLHL
+27 GDREIGVEQEHL
-39 DQVYRRLEEKI
+39 DHVYRRLEEKI
-50 DEAEFLMHDAAQ
+50 HEAEFLMNDAAQ

-97 FGRIDLLPGKDG
+97 FGRIDLLYGKDG
-109 EKGPDGAYTSVEP
+109 KKGPDGAYTSVEP
-122 ADDAIRADH
+122 AEDAVHPDN
-131 TADIAE
+131 TAEIGE
-137 SLHIGRIGVLDSDY
+137 TLHIGRIGVLDSDY

-197 LRPELTAALD
+197 MRPELRATLD
-207 GAPLAVIGDGALMA
+207 GRELPVIGDGALMA

-254 EVSGGP
+254 YVEGGP

-294 LLVAYTEGVLP
+294 LLVSYTEGVLP
-305 SLGEEGQVAIRAIGS
+305 SLGEEGQVAIRAVGS
-320 LVDGADATVYD
+320 LVDGAEATAYD
-331 EPAVARVKG
+331 DPAVARIKG
-340 SARMSKVL
+340 SSRMLAVL
-348 RKAARGALEQA
+348 RKAARGALETPPPRAQPEL
-359 AGAPAGTGATRG
+359 GEDEPVSTGTPT
-371 ARKRPAAQAGQ
+371 
-382 LTGQLAFGDDDP
+382 
-394 AVQGPGSGMGMGMGM
+394 
-409 GMGEGSGADDDVPVG
+409 
-424 AVRTDRLRVV
+424 RLRVV

-441 LEADE
+441 LEADD
-446 LDRIR
+446 LRRIR
-451 RTALGGT
+451 HNVLGGT

-470 LLLDALWARSG
+470 LLLDALYARSG
-481 AAARADSYTATGDA
+481 AVGRHSDP
-495 ELAAELRSGFDDD
+495 ELAAELRSSFDED
-508 VTSED
+508 VSTED
-513 AFQEFLDAWWPELT
+513 SFLSFLDAWWPELT
-527 PRGVLAAMADERRLS
+527 PRGVLGAMADERRLG
-542 RWSRRVLNQ
+542 RWARRILNP
-551 GETRRL
+551 GEVRRL
-557 ARSLKR
+557 ARSLR
-563 LGADGC
+563 RRA
-569 GPLSVHDVALLD
+569 LSVHDVALLD
-581 ELETV
+581 ELGTL
-586 LGAPPRPRKRREADP
+586 LGAPARPRKRREYDP
-601 LDQLTGLEELMPRRE
+601 LDQLTGLEELMPVRE
-616 ETQRERAERL
+616 ETQWERAERL

-673 DPDEAAQ
+673 DPDEAAS
-680 ARDEALGTRP
+680 ARDEALGSRP
-690 RRRFTLT
+690 RRRFELT

-705 IAELAARVLAL
+705 IAELAAKVLAL
-716 AMPGARSPR
+716 AMPGKESPR

-730 GVRPVFR
+730 GVEPRFVA
-737 VVEGGGRGGEGA
+737 V
-749 RGTAGGRGPEGG
+749 PEGPG
-761 RGPDGGRGTDGRA
+761 KPD
-774 AGTGRGR
+774 
-781 ARGRRSG
+781 
-788 QGPAGGPAE
+788 
-797 SPAEGLAEAV
+797 LAEIV
-807 RAEAG
+807 RSEA
-812 RLLEQVDGTVGVVVA
+812 RLLLERVEGTVGVVVA
-827 MNRRAQAARWLSGLG
+827 MRRREEAARWLAELG

-881 VALTRATQAL
+881 VALTRATQQL
-891 TVIAADRDEPDAHG
+891 TVVAAAGDMPDAAG

>member
-1 MRATERDG
+1 MAAQAHQQTALDQDRD
-9 AVRVTGAEAVRLT
+9 
-22 PHESV
+22 SV
-27 REREIEVEQLHL
+27 RDREIGVEQEHL

-50 DEAEFLMHDAAQ
+50 HEAEFLMNDAAK

-97 FGRIDLLPGKDG
+97 FGRIDLLLGKDG
-109 EKGPDGAYTSVEP
+109 KKGPDGAYTAVEP
-122 ADDAIRADH
+122 AEGSVREDADGQR

-137 SLHIGRIGVLDSDY
+137 TLHIGRIGVLDADY
-151 APLVIDWRA
+151 SPLVIDWRA

-188 RVLGVEDDL
+188 KVLGVEDDL
-197 LRPELTAALD
+197 MRPELTAYLD
-207 GAPLAVIGDGALMA
+207 GEQLPVIGDGALMA

-230 MRDIVSSIQ
+230 MRDIVASIQ

-254 EVSGGP
+254 YVEGGP

-305 SLGEEGQVAIRAIGS
+305 SLGEEGQVAIRAVGS

-331 EPAVARVKG
+331 SPAVARVKG
-340 SARMSKVL
+340 SSRMLRVL
-348 RKAARGALEQA
+348 RKAARGALEMGTVTA
-359 AGAPAGTGATRG
+359 APQP
-371 ARKRPAAQAGQ
+371 KQ
-382 LTGQLAFGDDDP
+382 GQLAFGDDESDEDEAQTP
-394 AVQGPGSGMGMGMGM
+394 AEP
-409 GMGEGSGADDDVPVG
+409 P
-424 AVRTDRLRVV
+424 TRLRVV

-441 LEADE
+441 LEAAD
-446 LDRIR
+446 LARIR
-451 RTALGGT
+451 QNALSGT
-458 APVNLLRPRARR
+458 APVNLLRPRARK
-470 LLLDALWARSG
+470 LLLDALWSQSG
-481 AAARADSYTATGDA
+481 AGTRHSDP
-495 ELAAELRSGFDDD
+495 ELAAELRSSFDDD
-508 VTSED
+508 ITSED
-513 AFQEFLDAWWPELT
+513 DFLRFLDAWWPELT
-527 PRGVLAAMADERRLS
+527 PRGVLAAMGDERRLG
-542 RWSRRVLNQ
+542 RWARRILNP
-551 GETRRL
+551 GEVRKV
-557 ARSLKR
+557 ARSLR
-563 LGADGC
+563 RDA
-569 GPLSVHDVALLD
+569 LSVHDVALLD
-581 ELETV
+581 ELNEV
-586 LGAPPRPRKRREADP
+586 LGAPLRPKKKREYDP
-601 LDQLTGLEELMPRRE
+601 LDQLTGLEELMPERH

-626 AAERTE
+626 AQERTE

-673 DPDEAAQ
+673 DPDEAAE
-680 ARDEALGTRP
+680 ARDEALGSRP

-705 IAELAARVLAL
+705 IAELAAKVLAL
-716 AMPGARSPR
+716 AMPGSESPS

-730 GVRPVFR
+730 GVRPRFA
-737 VVEGGGRGGEGA
+737 VVQ
-749 RGTAGGRGPEGG
+749 
-761 RGPDGGRGTDGRA
+761 DGLGHTVREEA
-774 AGTGRGR
+774 A
-781 ARGRRSG
+781 
-788 QGPAGGPAE
+788 
-797 SPAEGLAEAV
+797 
-807 RAEAG
+807 
-812 RLLEQVDGTVGVVVA
+812 RLLDQVDGTVGVVVA
-827 MNRRAQAARWLSGLG
+827 MNRRDEAARWLAGLG

-868 IADESPAGLRVLY
+868 VADESPAGLRVLY
-881 VALTRATQAL
+881 VALTRATQQL
-891 TVIAADRDEPDAHG
+891 TVVSGSRDEPDADG

-910 RD
+910 RE

>member
-1 MRATERDG
+1 MAAQAQQETAVGSVHD
-9 AVRVTGAEAVRLT
+9 AVRDNAVQD
-22 PHESV
+22 SV
-27 REREIEVEQLHL
+27 RDREISIEQEHL
-39 DQVYRRLEEKI
+39 DRVYRRLEEKI
-50 DEAEFLMHDAAQ
+50 HEAEYLMNDAAK

-83 IHLNRLNNE
+83 VHLNRLNNE

-97 FGRIDLLPGKDG
+97 FGRIDLLLGKDG
-109 EKGPDGAYTSVEP
+109 KKGPDGAYTAVEP
-122 ADDAIRADH
+122 AEGAVRDDN

-137 SLHIGRIGVLDSDY
+137 TLHIGRIGVLDQDY

-197 LRPELTAALD
+197 MRPELKASLD
-207 GAPLAVIGDGALMA
+207 GRELPVIGDGALMA

-230 MRDIVSSIQ
+230 MRDIVASIQ

-254 EVSGGP
+254 YVEGGP

-320 LVDGADATVYD
+320 LVDGAEATLYD
-331 EPAVARVKG
+331 SPAVARAKG
-340 SARMSKVL
+340 SYRMLKVL
-348 RKAARGALEQA
+348 RKAARGALESNDS
-359 AGAPAGTGATRG
+359 PT
-371 ARKRPAAQAGQ
+371 
-382 LTGQLAFGDDDP
+382 
-394 AVQGPGSGMGMGMGM
+394 
-409 GMGEGSGADDDVPVG
+409 
-424 AVRTDRLRVV
+424 RLRVV

-441 LEADE
+441 LEAGQ

-451 RTALGGT
+451 HNVLGGT
-458 APVNLLRPRARR
+458 APVNLLRPRARK
-470 LLLDALWARSG
+470 LLLDALWEQSG
-481 AAARADSYTATGDA
+481 AAGRHTDP
-495 ELAAELRSGFDDD
+495 ELAAELRSSFDED

-513 AFQEFLDAWWPELT
+513 SFIEFLDAWWPELA
-527 PRGVLAAMADERRLS
+527 PRAVLAAMADDRRLG
-542 RWSRRVLNQ
+542 RWSRRILNP
-551 GETRRL
+551 GEARKV
-557 ARSLKR
+557 ARSLR
-563 LGADGC
+563 RDG
-569 GPLSVHDVALLD
+569 LSVHDVAMLD
-581 ELETV
+581 ELQAI
-586 LGAPPRPRKRREADP
+586 LGAPARPRKRRELDP
-601 LDQLTGLEELMPRRE
+601 LDQLTGLEELMPVRE
-616 ETQRERAERL
+616 ESQRERAERL
-626 AAERTE
+626 AQERVE

-656 RHATWTVVGDPA
+656 RHATWTIVGDPA

-673 DPDEAAQ
+673 DPDEAAE
-680 ARDEALGTRP
+680 ARDEALGSRP
-690 RRRFTLT
+690 RRSFQLT

-705 IAELAARVLAL
+705 IAELAAKVLAL
-716 AMPGARSPR
+716 AMPGSVSPS

-730 GVRPVFR
+730 GVEPRFVRTDKEHVPTDK
-737 VVEGGGRGGEGA
+737 GHGSTDKGPGA
-749 RGTAGGRGPEGG
+749 GVR
-761 RGPDGGRGTDGRA
+761 
-774 AGTGRGR
+774 
-781 ARGRRSG
+781 
-788 QGPAGGPAE
+788 E
-797 SPAEGLAEAV
+797 SLAETV
-807 RAEAG
+807 REEAA
-812 RLLEQVDGTVGVVVA
+812 RLLDRVDGTIGVVVA
-827 MNRRAQAARWLSGLG
+827 MNRREEARRWLAGLG

-881 VALTRATQAL
+881 VALTRATQQL
-891 TVIAADRDEPDAHG
+891 TVVSAERDEPDATG

>member
-1 MRATERDG
+1 MAAQAQQETAVGPVRD
-9 AVRVTGAEAVRLT
+9 AVQDSVQD
-22 PHESV
+22 SV
-27 REREIEVEQLHL
+27 RDREISVEQVHL
-39 DQVYRRLEEKI
+39 DRVYRRLEEKI
-50 DEAEFLMHDAAQ
+50 HEAEFLMHDAAQ
-62 RGQVGTPGALAERDA
+62 RGHVGTPGALAERDA

-97 FGRIDLLPGKDG
+97 FGRIDLLNGKDG

-122 ADDAIRADH
+122 ADGAVRDDN

-137 SLHIGRIGVLDSDY
+137 TLHIGRIGVLDEDY

-170 PVDPGR
+170 PVAPGR

-197 LRPELTAALD
+197 MRPELRAFLD
-207 GAPLAVIGDGALMA
+207 GRELPVIGDGALMA
-221 ALGQARSHT
+221 ALGQARGHT

-254 EVSGGP
+254 YVEGGP

-282 YAGGILIVSPTP
+282 YSGGILIVSPTP

-320 LVDGADATVYD
+320 LVDGVQATLYD
-331 EPAVARVKG
+331 SPAVARAKG
-340 SARMSKVL
+340 SYRMLKVL
-348 RKAARGALEQA
+348 RKAARGALEQGRPAPDAGQLTLDGGEPAGQNA
-359 AGAPAGTGATRG
+359 AGAPT
-371 ARKRPAAQAGQ
+371 
-382 LTGQLAFGDDDP
+382 
-394 AVQGPGSGMGMGMGM
+394 
-409 GMGEGSGADDDVPVG
+409 
-424 AVRTDRLRVV
+424 RLRVV

-441 LEADE
+441 LEAEE

-451 RTALGGT
+451 RAALGGT
-458 APVNLLRPRARR
+458 APVNLLRPRARK
-470 LLLDALWARSG
+470 LLLDALWERSG
-481 AAARADSYTATGDA
+481 AAGRHSDP
-495 ELAAELRSGFDDD
+495 ELAAELRSSFDED

-513 AFQEFLDAWWPELT
+513 SFIGFLDAWWPELT
-527 PRGVLAAMADERRLS
+527 PKAVLAAMADERRLG
-542 RWSRRVLNQ
+542 RWARRVLNP
-551 GETRRL
+551 GEVRRV

-563 LGADGC
+563 DGH
-569 GPLSVHDVALLD
+569 SVHDIAMLD
-581 ELETV
+581 ELQAI
-586 LGAPPRPRKRREADP
+586 LGAPARPKKRRELDP
-601 LDQLTGLEELMPRRE
+601 LDQLTGLEELMPMRE
-616 ETQRERAERL
+616 ESQRERAERL
-626 AAERTE
+626 AQERTE

-673 DPDEAAQ
+673 DPDEAAE

-690 RRRFTLT
+690 RRRFQLT

-705 IAELAARVLAL
+705 IAELAAKVLAL
-716 AMPGARSPR
+716 AMPGAESPT

-730 GVRPVFR
+730 GVVPRF
-737 VVEGGGRGGEGA
+737 
-749 RGTAGGRGPEGG
+749 TA
-761 RGPDGGRGTDGRA
+761 A
-774 AGTGRGR
+774 
-781 ARGRRSG
+781 SG
-788 QGPAGGPAE
+788 D
-797 SPAEGLAEAV
+797 LAETV
-807 RAEAG
+807 RAEAA
-812 RLLEQVDGTVGVVVA
+812 RLLDRVDGTVGVVVA
-827 MNRRAQAARWLSGLG
+827 MNRREEAARWLAGLG

-881 VALTRATQAL
+881 VALTRATQQL
-891 TVIAADRDEPDAHG
+891 TVVSGERDEPDADG
-905 VPDLL
+905 LPDLL
-910 RD
+910 RE

>member
-1 MRATERDG
+1 M
-9 AVRVTGAEAVRLT
+9 
-22 PHESV
+22 
-27 REREIEVEQLHL
+27 EQAHL
-39 DQVYRRLEEKI
+39 DRVYRRLEEKI
-50 DEAEFLMHDAAQ
+50 HEAEFLMHDAAQ
-62 RGQVGTPGALAERDA
+62 RGHVGTPGALAERDA

-97 FGRIDLLPGKDG
+97 FGRIDLLLGKDG
-109 EKGPDGAYTSVEP
+109 RKGPDGAYTAVEP
-122 ADDAIRADH
+122 AEGALGPDN

-137 SLHIGRIGVLDSDY
+137 TLHIGRIGVLDEEY

-197 LRPELTAALD
+197 MRPEITARLD
-207 GAPLAVIGDGALMA
+207 GEELAVVGDGALMA
-221 ALGQARSHT
+221 ALGQARTHT
-230 MRDIVSSIQ
+230 MRDIVASIQ
-239 AEQDLVIRAPAASVT
+239 AEQDRVIRAPAASVT
-254 EVSGGP
+254 YVEGGP

-320 LVDGADATVYD
+320 LADDAAPAGATLYDSPAT
-331 EPAVARVKG
+331 ARVKG
-340 SARMSKVL
+340 SSRMLRVL
-348 RKAARGALEQA
+348 RRAARGALE
-359 AGAPAGTGATRG
+359 PADSPT
-371 ARKRPAAQAGQ
+371 
-382 LTGQLAFGDDDP
+382 L
-394 AVQGPGSGMGMGMGM
+394 
-409 GMGEGSGADDDVPVG
+409 
-424 AVRTDRLRVV
+424 LRVV
-434 AFGRRLE
+434 AFNRRLE
-441 LEADE
+441 LEAGE
-446 LDRIR
+446 LAGIR
-451 RTALGGT
+451 RTVLGGT

-470 LLLDALWARSG
+470 LLLDALWEKSG
-481 AAARADSYTATGDA
+481 AGTRHSDP
-495 ELAAELRSGFDDD
+495 ELAAELRSSFDED
-508 VTSED
+508 VSSED
-513 AFQEFLDAWWPELT
+513 SFTGFLDAWWPELT
-527 PRGVLAAMADERRLS
+527 PGAVLAAMADERRLG
-542 RWSRRVLNQ
+542 RWARRVLNP
-551 GETRRL
+551 GEVRKV
-557 ARSLKR
+557 ARSLR
-563 LGADGC
+563 REGH
-569 GPLSVHDVALLD
+569 SVHDVALLD
-581 ELETV
+581 ELQAIVGTP
-586 LGAPPRPRKRREADP
+586 ARPRKRREVDP
-601 LDQLTGLEELMPRRE
+601 LDQLTGLEELMPQRE
-616 ETQRERAERL
+616 ETQWERAERL
-626 AAERTE
+626 AQERTE

-673 DPDEAAQ
+673 DPDEAAE

-690 RRRFTLT
+690 RRRFELT

-716 AMPGARSPR
+716 ALPGATSPS

-730 GVRPVFR
+730 GVEPRFV
-737 VVEGGGRGGEGA
+737 A
-749 RGTAGGRGPEGG
+749 
-761 RGPDGGRGTDGRA
+761 
-774 AGTGRGR
+774 
-781 ARGRRSG
+781 
-788 QGPAGGPAE
+788 
-797 SPAEGLAEAV
+797 AEASLGGTV
-807 RAEAG
+807 RAEAA
-812 RLLEQVDGTVGVVVA
+812 RLLGLVDGTVGVVVA
-827 MNRRAQAARWLSGLG
+827 MNRREEARRLLAGLG

-881 VALTRATQAL
+881 VALTRATQQL
-891 TVIAADRDEPDAHG
+891 TVVSGERDEPDARG

>member
-1 MRATERDG
+1 MAAQVQHSAVGSVHG
-9 AVRVTGAEAVRLT
+9 ASD
-22 PHESV
+22 SV
-27 REREIEVEQLHL
+27 RDREISVEQEHL
-39 DQVYRRLEEKI
+39 DRVYQRLEEKI
-50 DEAEFLMHDAAQ
+50 HEAEFLMHDAAQ
-62 RGQVGTPGALAERDA
+62 RGHVGTPGALAERDA

-97 FGRIDLLPGKDG
+97 FGRVDLLQGKDG
-109 EKGPDGAYTSVEP
+109 KKGPDGAYTAVEP
-122 ADDAIRADH
+122 AEGAVRPDN

-137 SLHIGRIGVLDSDY
+137 TLHIGRIGVLDQDY
-151 APLVIDWRA
+151 SPLVIDWRA

-197 LRPELTAALD
+197 MRPELKATLD
-207 GAPLAVIGDGALMA
+207 GAELPVIGDGALMA

-239 AEQDLVIRAPAASVT
+239 AEQDQVIRAPAASVT
-254 EVSGGP
+254 YVEGGP

-320 LVDGADATVYD
+320 LAVDAVGAEATLHD
-331 EPAVARVKG
+331 SPAVARAKG
-340 SARMSKVL
+340 SYRMLKVL
-348 RKAARGALEQA
+348 RRAARGALELG
-359 AGAPAGTGATRG
+359 AGDGT
-371 ARKRPAAQAGQ
+371 P
-382 LTGQLAFGDDDP
+382 P
-394 AVQGPGSGMGMGMGM
+394 
-409 GMGEGSGADDDVPVG
+409 E
-424 AVRTDRLRVV
+424 RLRVV

-441 LEADE
+441 LEAQE
-446 LDRIR
+446 LESVR

-458 APVNLLRPRARR
+458 APVNLLRPRARK
-470 LLLDALWARSG
+470 LLLDALWAKSG
-481 AAARADSYTATGDA
+481 AASRHTDP
-495 ELAAELRSGFDDD
+495 ELAAELRASFDED
-508 VTSED
+508 VADED
-513 AFQEFLDAWWPELT
+513 SFIAFLDAWWPELT
-527 PRGVLAAMADERRLS
+527 PQGVLTAMADERRLG
-542 RWSRRVLNQ
+542 RWARRVLNP
-551 GETRRL
+551 GEVRKV
-557 ARSLKR
+557 ARALKR
-563 LGADGC
+563 DG
-569 GPLSVHDVALLD
+569 LSVHDIAMLD
-581 ELETV
+581 ELQAI
-586 LGAPPRPRKRREADP
+586 LGAPARPRKKRELDP
-601 LDQLTGLEELMPRRE
+601 LDQLTGLDELMPVRE

-626 AAERTE
+626 AQERTE

-673 DPDEAAQ
+673 DPDEAAE
-680 ARDEALGTRP
+680 ARDEALGSRP
-690 RRRFTLT
+690 RRRFELT

-705 IAELAARVLAL
+705 IAELAAKVLAL
-716 AMPGARSPR
+716 AMPGSESPR

-730 GVRPVFR
+730 GVQPRFEV
-737 VVEGGGRGGEGA
+737 
-749 RGTAGGRGPEGG
+749 AG
-761 RGPDGGRGTDGRA
+761 D
-774 AGTGRGR
+774 
-781 ARGRRSG
+781 S
-788 QGPAGGPAE
+788 
-797 SPAEGLAEAV
+797 LADTV
-807 RAEAG
+807 RAEAE
-812 RLLEQVDGTVGVVVA
+812 RLLGTVDGTIGVVVA
-827 MNRRAQAARWLSGLG
+827 MNRREEARRWLAGLG

-881 VALTRATQAL
+881 VALTRATQQL
-891 TVIAADRDEPDAHG
+891 TVVSGERDEPDAAR

>member
-1 MRATERDG
+1 MAAQVQQETLDS
-9 AVRVTGAEAVRLT
+9 A
-22 PHESV
+22 HDSV
-27 REREIEVEQLHL
+27 REREIGVEQEHL
-39 DQVYRRLEEKI
+39 DRVYRRLEEKI
-50 DEAEFLMHDAAQ
+50 HEAEFLMNDAAK

-97 FGRIDLLPGKDG
+97 FGRIDLLLGKDG
-109 EKGPDGAYTSVEP
+109 KKGPDGAYTAVEP
-122 ADDAIRADH
+122 AEGAVRPDN

-137 SLHIGRIGVLDSDY
+137 TLHIGRIGVLDSEY

-188 RVLGVEDDL
+188 KVLGVEDDL
-197 LRPELTAALD
+197 MRPELTARLD
-207 GAPLAVIGDGALMA
+207 GHELPVIGDGALMA

-230 MRDIVSSIQ
+230 MRDIVASIQ

-254 EVSGGP
+254 YVEGGP

-320 LVDGADATVYD
+320 LVDGAEATLYD
-331 EPAVARVKG
+331 SPAVARAKG
-340 SARMSKVL
+340 SYRMLKVL
-348 RKAARGALEQA
+348 RKAARGALERSD
-359 AGAPAGTGATRG
+359 APT
-371 ARKRPAAQAGQ
+371 
-382 LTGQLAFGDDDP
+382 
-394 AVQGPGSGMGMGMGM
+394 
-409 GMGEGSGADDDVPVG
+409 
-424 AVRTDRLRVV
+424 RLRVV

-441 LEADE
+441 LEAEE
-446 LDRIR
+446 LDRVR
-451 RTALGGT
+451 RNALGGT
-458 APVNLLRPRARR
+458 APVNLLRPRARK
-470 LLLDALWARSG
+470 LLLDALWDRSG
-481 AAARADSYTATGDA
+481 AAGRHTDP
-495 ELAAELRSGFDDD
+495 ELAAELRSSFDEDI
-508 VTSED
+508 TSED
-513 AFQEFLDAWWPELT
+513 DFIAFLDAWWPELT
-527 PRGVLAAMADERRLS
+527 PRAVLTAMADERRLG
-542 RWSRRVLNQ
+542 RWARRILNPGEVRRV
-551 GETRRL
+551 

-563 LGADGC
+563 DG
-569 GPLSVHDVALLD
+569 LSVHDVAVLD
-581 ELETV
+581 ELQAI
-586 LGAPPRPRKRREADP
+586 LGVPARPRKKRDLDP
-601 LDQLTGLEELMPRRE
+601 LDQLSGLEELMPVRE

-626 AAERTE
+626 AQERTE
-632 YAHVI
+632 YAHII

-673 DPDEAAQ
+673 DPDEAAE
-680 ARDEALGTRP
+680 ARDEALGSRP

-705 IAELAARVLAL
+705 IAELAAKVLAL
-716 AMPGARSPR
+716 AMPGSESPS

-730 GVRPVFR
+730 GVEPRFVTAQR
-737 VVEGGGRGGEGA
+737 DTLA
-749 RGTAGGRGPEGG
+749 RT
-761 RGPDGGRGTDGRA
+761 
-774 AGTGRGR
+774 
-781 ARGRRSG
+781 
-788 QGPAGGPAE
+788 
-797 SPAEGLAEAV
+797 V
-807 RAEAG
+807 RAEAA
-812 RLLEQVDGTVGVVVA
+812 RLLDLVDGTVGVVVA
-827 MNRRAQAARWLSGLG
+827 MNRREEAARWLAGLG

-881 VALTRATQAL
+881 VALTRATQQL
-891 TVIAADRDEPDAHG
+891 TVVSAERDDPDAHG
-905 VPDLL
+905 IPDLL

>member
-1 MRATERDG
+1 MAAQAQPS
-9 AVRVTGAEAVRLT
+9 AVGSHSSAQDSGQD
-22 PHESV
+22 SV
-27 REREIEVEQLHL
+27 RDREISVEQEHL
-39 DQVYRRLEEKI
+39 DRVYQRLEEKI
-50 DEAEFLMHDAAQ
+50 HEAEFLMNDAAQ

-83 IHLNRLNNE
+83 VHLNRLNNE

-97 FGRIDLLPGKDG
+97 FGRIDLLLGKDG
-109 EKGPDGAYTSVEP
+109 KKGPDGAYTAVEP
-122 ADDAIRADH
+122 AEGAVRVDH

-137 SLHIGRIGVLDSDY
+137 TLHIGRIGVLDQDY

-197 LRPELTAALD
+197 MRPELTAFLD
-207 GAPLAVIGDGALMA
+207 GDTLPVIGDGALMA
-221 ALGQARSHT
+221 ALGQARTHS
-230 MRDIVSSIQ
+230 MRDIVASIQ

-254 EVSGGP
+254 YVEGGP

-320 LVDGADATVYD
+320 LVDGAEATLYD
-331 EPAVARVKG
+331 TPGTARAKG
-340 SARMSKVL
+340 SSRMLRVL
-348 RKAARGALEQA
+348 RKAARGALELKD
-359 AGAPAGTGATRG
+359 APN
-371 ARKRPAAQAGQ
+371 
-382 LTGQLAFGDDDP
+382 
-394 AVQGPGSGMGMGMGM
+394 
-409 GMGEGSGADDDVPVG
+409 
-424 AVRTDRLRVV
+424 RLRVV

-441 LEADE
+441 LEAED
-446 LDRIR
+446 LDRVR
-451 RTALGGT
+451 HNALGGT
-458 APVNLLRPRARR
+458 APVNLLRPRARK

-481 AAARADSYTATGDA
+481 AAGRHSDP
-495 ELAAELRSGFDDD
+495 ELAAELRSSFD
-508 VTSED
+508 ED
-513 AFQEFLDAWWPELT
+513 ILTEDSFIEFLDAWWPELT
-527 PRGVLAAMADERRLS
+527 PSAVLAAMADERRLG
-542 RWSRRVLNQ
+542 RWARRILNPGEVRRV
-551 GETRRL
+551 
-557 ARSLKR
+557 ARSLR
-563 LGADGC
+563 RDGH
-569 GPLSVHDVALLD
+569 SVHDIAMLD
-581 ELETV
+581 ELQAI
-586 LGAPPRPRKRREADP
+586 LGAPVRPRKKRELDP
-601 LDQLTGLEELMPRRE
+601 LDQLTGLEELMPTRE
-616 ETQRERAERL
+616 ESQRERAERL
-626 AAERTE
+626 AQERVE

-673 DPDEAAQ
+673 DPDEAAE
-680 ARDEALGTRP
+680 ARDEALGSRP
-690 RRRFTLT
+690 RRRFELT

-705 IAELAARVLAL
+705 IAELAAKVLAL
-716 AMPGARSPR
+716 AMPGSTSPS

-730 GVRPVFR
+730 GIEPRFSVVRDSL
-737 VVEGGGRGGEGA
+737 EK
-749 RGTAGGRGPEGG
+749 T
-761 RGPDGGRGTDGRA
+761 
-774 AGTGRGR
+774 
-781 ARGRRSG
+781 
-788 QGPAGGPAE
+788 
-797 SPAEGLAEAV
+797 V
-807 RAEAG
+807 RAEAE
-812 RLLEQVDGTVGVVVA
+812 RLLGLVDGTVGVVVA
-827 MNRRAQAARWLSGLG
+827 MDRRAEAAGWLAGLG

-881 VALTRATQAL
+881 VALTRATQQL
-891 TVIAADRDEPDAHG
+891 TVISGERDVPDTAG

-910 RD
+910 RE